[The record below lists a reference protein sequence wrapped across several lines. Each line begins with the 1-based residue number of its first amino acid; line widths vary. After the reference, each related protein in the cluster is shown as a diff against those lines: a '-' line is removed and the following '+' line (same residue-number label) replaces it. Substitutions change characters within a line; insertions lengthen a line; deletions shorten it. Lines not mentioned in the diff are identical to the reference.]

1 MKQTKK
7 PTRDQKAL
15 ILKNDLDV
23 KSWRV
28 VSEDK
33 STLVVMN
40 ASGEVKTLSKG
51 GKR

>member
-15 ILKNDLDV
+15 MLKNNLDV

-28 VSEDK
+28 VSESK
-33 STLVVMN
+33 SELVVMN
-40 ASGEVKTLSKG
+40 ASGEVKTL

>member
-15 ILKNDLDV
+15 ILKNDLDI

-28 VSEDK
+28 VSESK
-33 STLVVMN
+33 TELVVMN
-40 ASGEVKTLSKG
+40 DSGEVKTLSKG